1 MKLFWQAVCVDCWF
15 VSMQLYF
22 WCLVEPPIVSCT
34 LTVWWSTT
42 EPLISK
48 SLPNVWSSLV
58 FIWSANIFTD
68 FLFWLLQYETITRRM
83 TNQDYIQNR
92 WTTSV
97 NHLGVF
103 PVVASL
109 ITTELRGS
117 VFLLG
122 ALWQV
127 DRRVFGMENCGMKT
141 YTCYRA
147 KFSRLPVWG
156 VLIEKERFYRC
167 GH

>member
-34 LTVWWSTT
+34 PTVWWSTT

-48 SLPNVWSSLV
+48 SLTNVWSSLV

-68 FLFWLLQYETITRRM
+68 FLFWLLQYDTITRRM
-83 TNQDYIQNR
+83 THQDYIQNR

-97 NHLGVF
+97 NHLVVF

-127 DRRVFGMENCGMKT
+127 DWRGFGMENCGIKT
-141 YTCYRA
+141 YTCYI
-147 KFSRLPVWG
+147 F
-156 VLIEKERFYRC
+156 
-167 GH
+167 